1 MTTRREAAVQA
12 LAMLRDMG
20 VTMTSEQPVVG
31 DDFCA
36 KYLRLVHR
44 RDRRWFHSRL
54 RARTPDR
61 DRIDVKAQRSARAV
75 RLFAFWWFGTR
86 KDGAP

>member
-1 MTTRREAAVQA
+1 MTTRQEAAVQA

-20 VTMTSEQPVVG
+20 VTMTRSRPVEG

-36 KYLRLVHR
+36 KYLRLVAH
-44 RDRRWFHSRL
+44 RDRHWFRSRL

-61 DRIDVKAQRSARAV
+61 DRIDVKLQRSARAV

-86 KDGAP
+86 KDGRP